1 MTSLGSHSHHEHQQ
15 DQGPQGNVGGVGVGV
30 IRQSASA
37 IITTARQGQCGQGHA
52 SPPSAATPL
61 SAGSGTGA
69 ASPAAVVAADSNP
82 YQFITLNQSPRQRT
96 SRNYVL
102 KLRQQ
107 PKHSRMCGFG
117 EKVDRRPLD
126 PPPIIQLEIK
136 NTSFADENSYLYN
149 PYYFMY
155 ASLIAPEGEEE
166 LHLLRDGKTRSTT
179 GSIVSSLYRLKDLDN
194 KDGAFFVFPDLS
206 VRMEGTYRL
215 KFSLFEIINTE
226 IYHCTSI
233 CSDIFNVYPAKKF
246 PGMEESTFLS
256 RTFAEQGLKIR
267 IRKELRMRKGRGKK
281 GNNDGDDSGDGGKKR
296 SRKKSRRGSAGSD
309 NGSES
314 GYSDEGRPE
323 AAQKRRTGNSG
334 SSKDGKGG
342 YPQGYSGYD
351 RFDPSR
357 PMGGMGRP
365 DPRHYGHMGHEHQYP
380 HYGPMGLPPK
390 GWHGHGDPYQGGI
403 SPHGYPPMH
412 YDPNAPP
419 YPPPPTAGTA
429 SGPPGPEQEGGGYPL
444 GYNPNQRP
452 GYPPPHMY
460 GGRELDGQMMD
471 WHHREYRHPGYGPPL
486 VPYMGGGGH
495 YEDPNARPPAPPAG
509 PGQPPGEHPSMPP
522 LGASNSYYDHHPG
535 SSANHGDYKA
545 EPGHPPKYPP
555 PSNYGHDPSFHIPG
569 PHVPG
574 GSSGADPS
582 AGRPISPS
590 QHPNPHG
597 EHGAHGMDKSY
608 GGPPPHGQVPHQ
620 GYYLPYP
627 PPNMGPNGMPYYP
640 SNTAG
645 PTGARGTAPGDA
657 SEAAQPV
664 PGHGSPK
671 PTGQDEGQPGNY
683 LQGPSPGGP
692 PATTAQSTQRL
703 SVPEGGGSALSIASP
718 SQQSQQGQQT
728 ASSPGGGA
736 EQASL
741 QGSSQQQPTS
751 TTPSTS
757 LPPSRGSDGGWL

>member
-1 MTSLGSHSHHEHQQ
+1 MSSLGPHSHHEHQQ
-15 DQGPQGNVGGVGVGV
+15 DQVANGNAGAVGVVG
-30 IRQSASA
+30 QPASS
-37 IITTARQGQCGQGHA
+37 ITTARQGQGQGG
-52 SPPSAATPL
+52 PPSAAAPL
-61 SAGSGTGA
+61 SGGSGTGA
-69 ASPAAVVAADSNP
+69 AAADSNP

-155 ASLIAPEGEEE
+155 ASLIAPESEEE

-314 GYSDEGRPE
+314 GYSDEGRPDS
-323 AAQKRRTGNSG
+323 AQRRRTGKSG
-334 SSKDGKGG
+334 SSKDHDKSGHSQG
-342 YPQGYSGYD
+342 YPGYD

-357 PMGGMGRP
+357 PMGHP

-380 HYGPMGLPPK
+380 HYGPMGMPAK
-390 GWHGHGDPYQGGI
+390 GWHGHGDPYQGGMP
-403 SPHGYPPMH
+403 PHGYPPMH
-412 YDPNAPP
+412 YDSNAPP
-419 YPPPPTAGTA
+419 YPPPTPAGTTG
-429 SGPPGPEQEGGGYPL
+429 GPPGSEQDGGAYPL

-452 GYPPPHMY
+452 GYPPHMY

-471 WHHREYRHPGYGPPL
+471 WHHRDYRHPGYGPPPG
-486 VPYMGGGGH
+486 PYMGSGGH

-509 PGQPPGEHPSMPP
+509 SGQPSGEHASMPP
-522 LGASNSYYDHHPG
+522 PGASNPYYGHHPG
-535 SSANHGDYKA
+535 GPPKHGDFKP
-545 EPGHPPKYPP
+545 EPGHGPKYPP
-555 PSNYGHDPSFHIPG
+555 PPSYGYNPRFHVPG
-569 PHVPG
+569 PHVPS

-582 AGRPISPS
+582 AGRPPPPPS
-590 QHPNPHG
+590 QHPGPHG
-597 EHGAHGMDKSY
+597 EHGAHGMEKSY
-608 GGPPPHGQVPHQ
+608 GGPPPHGYIPHQ
-620 GYYLPYP
+620 GYYPPYP
-627 PPNMGPNGMPYYP
+627 PPSMGPGGIPYYP
-640 SNTAG
+640 PNLVG
-645 PTGARGTAPGDA
+645 PPGGSGATPSDPSGATQRAPG
-657 SEAAQPV
+657 
-664 PGHGSPK
+664 HNTPK
-671 PTGQDEGQPGNY
+671 PAGQDEGQPGNY
-683 LQGPSPGGP
+683 LQGPSLGGP
-692 PATTAQSTQRL
+692 PQTPQSSQQVL
-703 SVPEGGGSALSIASP
+703 PGGSASGPAQSIASP

-728 ASSPGGGA
+728 VPSPGGGTGP
-736 EQASL
+736 ASL
-741 QGSSQQQPTS
+741 QGSSQQQPPS
-751 TTPSTS
+751 TTSSTS
-757 LPPSRGSDGGWL
+757 LPAARGLDGGWM